1 MSLYEKV
8 RRSAEQYNERK
19 RSEALWYAACI
30 AAMKGF

>member
-19 RSEALWYAACI
+19 RAEAMWLAACV
-30 AAMKGF
+30 AALKGF